1 MRRTSI
7 TSIAATL
14 VVLSACFGGRATL
27 EDVPA
32 LIVNP
37 TPTSRFEL
45 TRVVTT
51 AVNDTAIAL
60 ADDAL
65 TGTSSLILE
74 RSPPRSIEAQAA
86 TGRLLDQPVRF
97 RLVLNGENCVLIN
110 EADGRRWRLFQTQ
123 CVAAPGQAR

>member
-1 MRRTSI
+1 MRCISI
-7 TSIAATL
+7 TYVVATL
-14 VVLSACFGGRATL
+14 VVLSACRGGRATL

-65 TGTSSLILE
+65 TETSALTLE
-74 RSPPRSIEAQAA
+74 RSPPRSIEGQPA

-97 RLVLNGENCVLIN
+97 RLVINGENCVLIN
-110 EADGRRWRLFQTQ
+110 EADGRRWRLFQTE
-123 CVAAPGQAR
+123 CIPATD

>member
-1 MRRTSI
+1 MPRVSI
-7 TSIAATL
+7 TFIVATL
-14 VVLSACFGGRATL
+14 VLLSACRGGRATL

-51 AVNDTAIAL
+51 AINDTAIAL

-65 TGTSSLILE
+65 TETSTLILE
-74 RSPPRSIEAQAA
+74 RSPPRSIEEQPA

-97 RLVLNGENCVLIN
+97 RLVINAENCVLIN
-110 EADGRRWRLFQTQ
+110 EADGRRWRLFQTE
-123 CVAAPGQAR
+123 CIPAAD

>member
-14 VVLSACFGGRATL
+14 VVLPACFGGRATL

>member
-1 MRRTSI
+1 MPRVSI
-7 TSIAATL
+7 TFIVATL
-14 VVLSACFGGRATL
+14 VVLSACRGGRATL

-65 TGTSSLILE
+65 TETSTLILE
-74 RSPPRSIEAQAA
+74 RAPPRSIEDQPAI
-86 TGRLLDQPVRF
+86 GRLLDQPVRF
-97 RLVLNGENCVLIN
+97 RLVINGENCVLIN
-110 EADGRRWRLFQTQ
+110 EADSRRWRLFQTE
-123 CVAAPGQAR
+123 CIPAAD

>member
-1 MRRTSI
+1 MRRISI
-7 TSIAATL
+7 TYIFATL
-14 VVLSACFGGRATL
+14 VVLSACLGGRATL

-37 TPTSRFEL
+37 TLTSRFEL

-74 RSPPRSIEAQAA
+74 RSPPRGIEELPA

-110 EADGRRWRLFQTQ
+110 EADGRRWRLFQTE
-123 CVAAPGQAR
+123 CVAAPNR

>member
-1 MRRTSI
+1 MPRVSI
-7 TSIAATL
+7 TFIAATL
-14 VVLSACFGGRATL
+14 VVLSACRGGRATL

-51 AVNDTAIAL
+51 AINDTAIAL

-65 TGTSSLILE
+65 TETSTLILE
-74 RSPPRSIEAQAA
+74 RSPPRSIEEQPA
-86 TGRLLDQPVRF
+86 TGRLLDRPVRL
-97 RLVLNGENCVLIN
+97 RLVINVENCVLIN
-110 EADGRRWRLFQTQ
+110 EADGRRWRLFQTE
-123 CVAAPGQAR
+123 CIPAPD